1 MPKGKL
7 QHKYDTICCES
18 FQALRTLKGDFFI
31 MQSILDN
38 LYYGNLCPSEK
49 PLIPGSPAEKA
60 HAAFNDAAIQLEQTL
75 SGTEKELFEAFADAN
90 QELCECSCCEY
101 FSDGFRLGS
110 PNDARDSPGR
120 VHRSFTA

>member
-1 MPKGKL
+1 
-7 QHKYDTICCES
+7 
-18 FQALRTLKGDFFI
+18 

-90 QELCECSCCEY
+90 QELCE

-110 PNDARDSPGR
+110 QMMLEILQDEFIALSPPKGR
-120 VHRSFTA
+120 HSSCSIL

>member
-1 MPKGKL
+1 
-7 QHKYDTICCES
+7 
-18 FQALRTLKGDFFI
+18 

-75 SGTEKELFEAFADAN
+75 SGTEKELF
-90 QELCECSCCEY
+90 
-101 FSDGFRLGS
+101 
-110 PNDARDSPGR
+110 
-120 VHRSFTA
+120 

>member
-1 MPKGKL
+1 
-7 QHKYDTICCES
+7 
-18 FQALRTLKGDFFI
+18 

-60 HAAFNDAAIQLEQTL
+60 HAAFNDAVIQLEQTL
-75 SGTEKELFEAFADAN
+75 TGTEKELFEAFADAN

-101 FSDGFRLGS
+101 FSDGFRLGAQMMLEIHQDEFIALS
-110 PNDARDSPGR
+110 PPKGR
-120 VHRSFTA
+120 HSSCSIL

>member
-1 MPKGKL
+1 
-7 QHKYDTICCES
+7 
-18 FQALRTLKGDFFI
+18 

-110 PNDARDSPGR
+110 LF
-120 VHRSFTA
+120 HRLKEGTHHVPSCEKRGQQ